1 MKDDKVSILMPF
13 KNEESHLSETLSSIL
28 QQSHEN
34 WELIAVDDH
43 SNDQSAE
50 LVGRIRESDPRV
62 RLYKNQG
69 TGILDALLTAQDH
82 ISGTFVSRMDAD
94 DLMPQHRLT
103 RQVDLLKQ
111 IGPDCIV
118 TGKVEYFSDDSLG
131 NGFKKYEKWLNGLC
145 DENRHFEEVYKECV
159 IPSPAWMMYVTDFF
173 AIRGFKGLQYP
184 EDYDF
189 VFRLYKNNFKVASIP
204 QLALLWRDHPKRA
217 SRNLPQ
223 YAEQT
228 FFPLKWRRFRE
239 IDLREDKPLLLLG
252 AGKKGK
258 ALAKLI
264 ISSDTPFTWVS
275 GNEKKQGKDI
285 YGKIIAPEEQI
296 FQIPECQIIVA
307 VSSPEMLTK
316 IRARMGKFP
325 DVYYFC

>member
-28 QQSHEN
+28 EQSYEN

-43 SNDQSAE
+43 SRDQSAE
-50 LVGRIRESDPRV
+50 LVRRISELDPRV
-62 RLYKNQG
+62 TMHKNQG
-69 TGILDALLTAQDH
+69 SGILDALLTAQEH
-82 ISGTFVSRMDAD
+82 ISGTFVGRMDAD
-94 DLMPQHRLT
+94 DLMPQNRLT
-103 RQVDLLKQ
+103 HQVNLLKQ
-111 IGPDCIV
+111 SGSDYIV
-118 TGKVEYFSDDSLG
+118 TGKVKYFSDDSLG
-131 NGFKKYEKWLNGLC
+131 SGFIRYEEWLNELC
-145 DENRHFEEVYKECV
+145 KTDRHFEEIYKECV
-159 IPSPAWMMYVTDFF
+159 IPSPAWMMFVSDFF
-173 AIRGFKGLQYP
+173 VIRGFKGLQYP

-189 VFRLYKNNFKVASIP
+189 VFRLYKNKFKVASIP
-204 QLALLWRDHPKRA
+204 QLALYWRDHPKRA

-228 FFPLKWRRFRE
+228 FFPLKWRRFME
-239 IDLREDKPLLLLG
+239 IDLKKDRPLVLLG
-252 AGKKGK
+252 AGRKGK

-275 GNEKKQGKDI
+275 DNKKKQGKDI
-285 YGKIIAPEEQI
+285 YGKIIAAEEQI

-316 IRARMGKFP
+316 IKARMGKFP
-325 DVYYFC
+325 EVYYFC